1 MKRSVNE
8 IQGLVL
14 KAARGAGVPL
24 GIAEDLWVAVP
35 FILKNNALSDVV
47 DVLEGASF
55 VPLQDA
61 VSALDARQCG
71 QDAVAPSGLLPALY
85 DAMAAARG
93 VLPDCNTEPASG
105 AQDVSGQVWARL
117 NVLAKRTYVPSSEE
131 SRTAGAG
138 AGLTDND

>member
-24 GIAEDLWVAVP
+24 GIAEDLWVTAP
-35 FILKNNALSDVV
+35 FILKTNGLDEVV

-61 VSALDARQCG
+61 ASALDARQCG
-71 QDAVAPSGLLPALY
+71 QDVPAPTGLSPALY
-85 DAMAAARG
+85 TALAAARG
-93 VLPDCNTEPASG
+93 LMPECEMKPASG
-105 AQDVSGQVWARL
+105 AQDVSGDVWARL
-117 NVLAKRTYVPSSEE
+117 NALAKRTYVPSSEE
-131 SRTAGAG
+131 SRAAGAG